1 MDIHDKLL
9 IGGFLLQFIIQGVAF
24 FTYVKFELRQL
35 RTDMNAKMFNIEEK
49 RSLNVQALER
59 IYSQK
64 IEDSR
69 KYAKGLVE
77 IHNSDH
83 NAIKKEIGSMQTM
96 LQKILELLL
105 KK

>member
-1 MDIHDKLL
+1 MIYEPAEDS
-9 IGGFLLQFIIQGVAF
+9 FLLQKF
-24 FTYVKFELRQL
+24 VK
-35 RTDMNAKMFNIEEK
+35 
-49 RSLNVQALER
+49 
-59 IYSQK
+59 
-64 IEDSR
+64 